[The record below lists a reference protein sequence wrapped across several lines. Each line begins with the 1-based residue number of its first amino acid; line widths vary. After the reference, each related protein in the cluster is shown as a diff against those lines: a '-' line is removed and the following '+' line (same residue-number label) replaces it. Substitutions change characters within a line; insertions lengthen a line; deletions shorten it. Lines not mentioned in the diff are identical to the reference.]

1 MKRFVYALVVT
12 LVVLVTSCERRPLL
26 ELSNTHYVR
35 VYIDEDLKNVTSGFY
50 REDCQHPAYKS
61 PDIMRV
67 MLADP
72 ETGFVRAERFLR
84 NKGEDEK
91 GTYYDGYIVADPG
104 HYCLLAYNFDTE
116 STIISEI
123 NNHHKAKAS
132 TNEIALQLR
141 TRIPSRSQ
149 KNPPSKSVPRENIV
163 YDPDH
168 LFASS
173 CGDIYI
179 PYVDYVDTLRTE
191 TGEYFHSKSI
201 VKSYYIQVRVK
212 GLEYS
217 TSSVALMTG
226 MAGSVWLHNGEMDKK
241 DPVTLY
247 FEMIHDKNADEAV
260 IYATFNTFG
269 KIPEAEN
276 ELEITFDFL
285 TVYGEP
291 YSEAIDISDIFST
304 KEAIENQWL
313 IIDRTIVIP
322 EPPKIKD
329 EGMKPSLDDWT
340 DVETDIII

>member
-1 MKRFVYALVVT
+1 MKRLVYALVVAISII
-12 LVVLVTSCERRPLL
+12 VTSCERRPLI

-61 PDIMRV
+61 PDIMRI

-72 ETGFVRAERFLR
+72 ETGIIRAERFLR
-84 NKGEDEK
+84 NKGSDEK
-91 GTYYDGYIVADPG
+91 GNYYDGYIVADPG

-116 STIISEI
+116 TTVISDI

-132 TNEIALQLR
+132 TNEIALQLKS
-141 TRIPSRSQ
+141 RIPSRSQ
-149 KNPPSKSVPRENIV
+149 KNPTSKTGPEEKIV

-168 LFASS
+168 LFAAS
-173 CGDIYI
+173 CGDVYI
-179 PYVDYVDTLRTE
+179 PYVDYIDTLRTVN
-191 TGEYFHSKSI
+191 GEHFHSKSL
-201 VKSYYIQVRVK
+201 VKSYYLQIRVK

-217 TSSVALMTG
+217 TSSVGLMTG
-226 MAGSVWLHNGEMDKK
+226 MAGSAWLHNSEMDKR
-241 DPVTLY
+241 DPVTIY
-247 FEMIHDKNADEAV
+247 FEMIHDKNSDEAI
-260 IYATFNTFG
+260 IYTTFNTFG
-269 KIPEAEN
+269 KIPEMEN

-285 TVYGEP
+285 TVYGDP
-291 YSEAIDISDIFST
+291 YSESIDISEIFNT

-329 EGMKPSLDDWT
+329 EGMKPGLDDWQ